1 VAEELAQPFT
11 SIAAHIAVAGV
22 YLAAGEFSRAI
33 AGLERAHSLCERGD
47 FPVQRITVLARL
59 GYAYAFS
66 DRPVEG
72 LALLE
77 EGAQHI
83 DRIDGFWRPRILG
96 WLGETYLKAGRVK
109 DASRVAER
117 AAAITPPNAPI
128 ARAWTMRLAGDVASH
143 GEHVDVERAARLY
156 EDAAA
161 LADTLDLGFLL
172 ARCALGLGQ
181 LYRSAGDPRA
191 REHLSAATDAFRAMD
206 LAYWLSLAESE
217 LRVS

>member
-1 VAEELAQPFT
+1 V
-11 SIAAHIAVAGV
+11 GNV
-22 YLAAGEFSRAI
+22 YLAAGELSRAI
-33 AGLERAHSLCERGD
+33 GGLERARSLCERGD
-47 FPVQRITVLARL
+47 FPVQRIAVLARL

-83 DRIDGFWRPRILG
+83 DRIDGFWRPRLLG
-96 WLGETYLKAGRVK
+96 WLSETYLRAGRGE

-117 AAAITPPNAPI
+117 AAAMTPPNAPI
-128 ARAWTMRLAGDVASH
+128 ARAWTTWLAGDVASH
-143 GEHVDVERAARLY
+143 GEHVDVERAARRY

-161 LADTLDLGFLL
+161 LADALDLRLL
-172 ARCALGLGQ
+172 RARCALGLGR

-191 REHLSAATDAFRAMD
+191 RAHLSVAADAFRAMD
-206 LAYWLSLAESE
+206 LAFWLSIAESE
-217 LRVS
+217 LRES